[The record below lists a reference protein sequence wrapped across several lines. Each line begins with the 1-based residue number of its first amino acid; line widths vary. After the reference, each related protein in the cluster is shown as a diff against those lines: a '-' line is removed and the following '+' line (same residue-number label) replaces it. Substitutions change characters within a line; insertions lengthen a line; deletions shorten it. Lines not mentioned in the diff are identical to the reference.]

1 MRECHYAWFFETLAN
16 PLRMEILLYLL
27 DKPRSVNDIVARTG
41 EEQSNVSHALSI
53 LRLCRLVQLKVE
65 GRKHL
70 YQTNGALFRPLLK
83 LVDEQ
88 VCANCGD
95 VCPQEKR
102 KKKLKRKQ

>member
-16 PLRMEILLYLL
+16 PLRMSILLYLL
-27 DKPRSVNDIVARTG
+27 DKPRPGNALVARTG

-53 LRLCRLVQLKVE
+53 LRLCNLVRLKVD
-65 GRKHL
+65 GRRHL
-70 YQTNGALFRPLLK
+70 YQTNEALFRPLIK